1 MARLLLFSTSV
12 VLTMV
17 LMNSARA
24 AYVGAVSSATAESG
38 RASVEATDAPYLNPA
53 SLAFLKG
60 YLFSAGYSTASD
72 KKSER
77 ARDFALALT
86 DSMKETVVPTALSFA
101 QSKADFTSEEQVAR
115 DFKLS
120 FGNFFMPGLA
130 IGFGLRYKD
139 DQLPQDRYNQIN
151 GDIGGLYSINE
162 NLGFAAVLENVMGAN
177 GNVPEDLRLRPRT
190 SVGAASIYRRFLRL
204 RLDAISATNNSWD
217 RPILAGGLETYMN
230 KWMIFRLGAQRRNEE
245 NANVYSMG
253 FGFSGPRFGIHYA
266 YLTSPQQESFT
277 RHTVDLAFPIW

>member
-1 MARLLLFSTSV
+1 MTRLLLVFAFLSF
-12 VLTMV
+12 
-17 LMNSARA
+17 MNSAQ

-38 RASVEATDAPYLNPA
+38 RASVEATDAPFLNPA
-53 SLAFLKG
+53 SLAYLKG

-72 KKSER
+72 KRSER

-130 IGFGLRYKD
+130 MGFGLRFKD

-151 GDIGGLYSINE
+151 GDIGALYSINE

-177 GNVPEDLRLRPRT
+177 GNVPEEIRLRPRM
-190 SVGAASIYRRFLRL
+190 SVGVASIYRRFLRL

-217 RPILAGGLETYMN
+217 RPVVAGGLETYMN
-230 KWMIFRLGAQRRNEE
+230 KWVIFRLGAQKRNEE
-245 NANVYSMG
+245 NANVYSTG
-253 FGFSGPRFGIHYA
+253 LGFSGPRFGIHYA
-266 YLTSPQQESFT
+266 YLSSPQQESFT